1 MSAPIL
7 GVLRVESS
15 RASVDFGMV
24 DQSPSWDTMAECM
37 TDLRVVQAAPPVESP
52 VTWPSELAEGQT
64 ARMEV
69 RVRDPRGPGLIS
81 MWYRVTRL
89 PADEAAPIIAGWE
102 A

>member
-1 MSAPIL
+1 MTTPIT

-37 TDLRVVQAAPPVESP
+37 TDLHVVQAAPPVESP
-52 VTWPSELAEGQT
+52 VTWPSELA
-64 ARMEV
+64 
-69 RVRDPRGPGLIS
+69 DPRGPGLIS
-81 MWYRVTRL
+81 MRYRVTRL
-89 PADEAAPIIAGWE
+89 PADEAALIISDWE